1 MAPAVRLLLLC
12 SAISFFVPTL
22 VAAITIDTV
31 PIGNPG
37 NAPDPET
44 GFGAVGYNY
53 RMGTTEVTVG
63 QYTAFLNAVAA
74 EDQMQLYNPWMA
86 PSYIDLTGTIARNG
100 APGGYTYS
108 ILGSANH
115 PVTFVDWGDAARFA
129 NWLHNGQPSG
139 PQDASTTEDGAYS
152 LLGRTSVDHL
162 NAITRNPGATW
173 ALPTENEWYK
183 AAYHKNDGSTNSY
196 WDYPTA
202 TNTAPLA
209 EAPPGG
215 ANSANYENAVLSSF
229 FLGMADVGSY
239 LNSTSPYGTFDQ
251 AGNLMEWT
259 EGIASPWLDGAF
271 ARGMRGGSWAASA
284 DSLVA
289 SAGIFVN
296 DPTLRG
302 TDTGFRVARVPEP
315 SSLALAIVASLVAVL
330 GYRTARSHPHRAA
343 DRRSPV
349 EPILLG
355 QHGVDARGDLRRIG
369 RGLPCLEVDQRVD
382 ALKVGRHLA
391 R

>member
-1 MAPAVRLLLLC
+1 M
-12 SAISFFVPTL
+12 PTL

-44 GFGAVGYNY
+44 GFGTVGYNY

-259 EGIASPWLDGAF
+259 EGIASPWLRRRL
-271 ARGMRGGSWAASA
+271 ARGMSQEARGPHRR
-284 DSLVA
+284 
-289 SAGIFVN
+289 I
-296 DPTLRG
+296 
-302 TDTGFRVARVPEP
+302 
-315 SSLALAIVASLVAVL
+315 ASLL
-330 GYRTARSHPHRAA
+330 RPGSLLTIQPSG
-343 DRRSPV
+343 
-349 EPILLG
+349 EPIRGSAWQPSPNRHPWHWRLLR
-355 QHGVDARGDLRRIG
+355 HSLRYWATEPPAHTRIAPLTG
-369 RGLPCLEVDQRVD
+369 GAQSSRFCSASMASMRAVIS
-382 ALKVGRHLA
+382 AA
-391 R
+391 